1 MAGVEIVL
9 AILPLVVSTLEH
21 YSDATTA
28 YQRYKHYGNTLLEL
42 QESLRIRRTIF
53 HNDIIILLSTVVSK
67 NEASNMVD
75 DHRHPNWMDNEVES
89 ALRHLLQ
96 TSFEPCFSLISN
108 LNRKLEE
115 IEAEEREF
123 AKIVD
128 QNSRV
133 WQQRH

>member
-21 YSDATTA
+21 YNDATTA

-42 QESLRIRRTIF
+42 QESLKIRRTIF
-53 HNDIIILLSTVVSK
+53 HNDVIILLTTVVSN
-67 NEASNMVD
+67 NEALNMVD
-75 DHRHPNWMDNEVES
+75 DHHHPNWMDNEVEN

-96 TSFEPCFSLISN
+96 TSFEPCVDLISN

-115 IEAEEREF
+115 IEGEEREF
-123 AKIVD
+123 AEIVD
-128 QNSRV
+128 QNNRV
-133 WQQRH
+133 GQHRR